1 MEKFCEY
8 YDELA
13 LRDMNNRFSIEAM
26 KNRHMELCQTISDLQ
41 AENESL
47 KDKLLMSKIDKEMN
61 NMLEVSKETTQA
73 VKEFAEE
80 LKTRFNR
87 KYKDRGATDAR
98 VLMAQSNFL
107 TCIDELLNEWV
118 EK

>member
-1 MEKFCEY
+1 MTKK
-8 YDELA
+8 
-13 LRDMNNRFSIEAM
+13 IEFTKKDIHKA
-26 KNRHMELCQTISDLQ
+26 Q
-41 AENESL
+41 AE
-47 KDKLLMSKIDKEMN
+47 
-61 NMLEVSKETTQA
+61 A

-80 LKTRFNR
+80 LKMRFNR